1 MIIIIIIIQIRSS
14 VLSKLSV
21 HEYLSVAATVLRPQ
35 CCIGHLPHSSFV
47 VQEPVH
53 LVVFTLLVLH
63 VRGVIL
69 ENRIPVDEASQAILG
84 AQLDD
89 AIVLAW
95 VLANL
100 TEIKMFWEGANRIKK
115 LTFEVTTLH
124 DNDESLWI
132 ENQTSFEF
140 SHCVMLA
147 FFAMLLDLLLGEDIV
162 DHVLKFSVM
171 VSFFAHL
178 GLINVQEDVTV
189 QSRRD
194 MTMLTFEL
202 SFRKQSKTLVDDSF
216 GEQKLILLILNCF

>member
-1 MIIIIIIIQIRSS
+1 
-14 VLSKLSV
+14 
-21 HEYLSVAATVLRPQ
+21 
-35 CCIGHLPHSSFV
+35 
-47 VQEPVH
+47 
-53 LVVFTLLVLH
+53 
-63 VRGVIL
+63 
-69 ENRIPVDEASQAILG
+69 
-84 AQLDD
+84 
-89 AIVLAW
+89 
-95 VLANL
+95 
-100 TEIKMFWEGANRIKK
+100 MFWEGANRIKQ

-147 FFAMLLDLLLGEDIV
+147 LLAMLLDLLLGEDIV